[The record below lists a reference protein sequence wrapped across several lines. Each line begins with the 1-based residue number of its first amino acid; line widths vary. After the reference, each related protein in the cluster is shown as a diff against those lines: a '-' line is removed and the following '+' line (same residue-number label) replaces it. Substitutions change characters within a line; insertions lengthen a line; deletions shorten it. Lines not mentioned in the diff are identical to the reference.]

1 MRSEKGQSMVEF
13 ALVLPVLA
21 ILLFGIVDVGRI
33 FHASLTLDHVGR
45 EAARAAS
52 VQEDDAEV
60 RATALERGSSISLTD
75 SQVQISPEGEGRES
89 GEKVTI
95 TVTHSV
101 PLVTP
106 FIEGWSGPVELSN
119 TTVMRIE

>member
-1 MRSEKGQSMVEF
+1 MKSEKGQSMVEF
-13 ALVLPVLA
+13 ALILPVLA
-21 ILLFGIVDVGRI
+21 VLLFGVVDVGRM

-52 VQEDDAEV
+52 VQQGDAEV
-60 RATALERGSSISLTD
+60 MAVALERGSSISLT
-75 SQVQISPEGEGRES
+75 SGQVQVSPGEGGRES
-89 GEKVTI
+89 GEKVTV